1 MQCEA
6 SSAKLGA
13 PSLAKVRSQDDIVR
27 RKRYP
32 PRFAFGPDLKRGEV
46 FSSVVVRTSLGI
58 AASRT
63 AGCEKH
69 KWDPQL
75 YSSAEVHC
83 DELMASQL
91 MAWIDAT
98 HFTSSRATASTSTH
112 NFALASKTLA
122 LASKNLLDGASTALF
137 DVANTARHKGGCRWR
152 PHGVNFLVQE
162 PRWL

>member
-1 MQCEA
+1 M
-6 SSAKLGA
+6 
-13 PSLAKVRSQDDIVR
+13 VR

-32 PRFAFGPDLKRGEV
+32 RVLRSAPTLRVGEV
-46 FSSVVVRTSLGI
+46 YSSVVVRTSLGI

-75 YSSAEVHC
+75 YSSAEIHC

-112 NFALASKTLA
+112 NFALASKTLT

-137 DVANTARHKGGCRWR
+137 DAANTLQDIREAADGDHT
-152 PHGVNFLVQE
+152 PLVGEYAFQAKFDRRDE
-162 PRWL
+162 LHPKVQRRCEEFFV